1 MKGKSIVMLAV
12 ALGCGLV
19 AMIGVQQVLSG
30 DKKTEVK
37 KTMPVLIAVEEI
49 SPRIEIEDS
58 MVTFKEMPLDM
69 MPPDA
74 VTSADQYVNRGLRT
88 HVFPGMP
95 IVQAMLGEEGV
106 FSPSNEIPTGMRVA
120 AIGVTA
126 KTAVAGFVN
135 PQDRV
140 DIQVTYKRRL
150 NGITTERTKTV
161 LEYIEVFAVDKQRD
175 MVDNES
181 ESIYKNISVLVTPE
195 QVNLLRLAEKKGDL
209 NFSLRHKDDDTQ
221 EQVADIDDE
230 YFDAKVRAL
239 FGEDDIAPEDADYV
253 NPELSGEQQDI
264 RKSINNEIVEEEPVT
279 EPIPTWTIVIYHDG
293 EKTVEDIPLSDPNA
307 VDNID
312 VEPTEPQ
319 GIEPEPAAT

>member
-30 DKKTEVK
+30 DKKEEAK
-37 KTMPVLIAVEEI
+37 KTMPVLVALEEI
-49 SPRIEIEDS
+49 SPGIEIEDS
-58 MVTFKEMPLDM
+58 MVTFKEMPMDM
-69 MPPDA
+69 MPTDA

-88 HVFPGMP
+88 RAFPGTP

-106 FSPSNEIPTGMRVA
+106 FSASNEIPIGMRVA
-120 AIGVTA
+120 AISVTA

-135 PQDRV
+135 PHDRV
-140 DIQVTYKRRL
+140 DIQVTYKRRIDGKTL
-150 NGITTERTKTV
+150 ERTKTV

-230 YFDAKVRAL
+230 DFDAKMRAL
-239 FGEDDIAPEDADYV
+239 FGEDDIAPENADYV
-253 NPELSGEQQDI
+253 NPELSSEEQDI
-264 RKSINNEIVEEEPVT
+264 RNSINEEIVEEPVT

-293 EKTVEDIPLSDPNA
+293 EKTVEDVPLSDPNA
-307 VDNID
+307 IDNID
-312 VEPTEPQ
+312 VEPTQPQ
-319 GIEPEPAAT
+319 GIEPEPSAT

>member
-30 DKKTEVK
+30 DKKEEAK
-37 KTMPVLIAVEEI
+37 KTMPVLIALEVI
-49 SPRIEIEDS
+49 KPGIEIEDS
-58 MVTFKEMPLDM
+58 MVMFKEMPIDIV
-69 MPPDA
+69 PADA

-88 HVFPGMP
+88 YAYPDTP

-106 FSPSNEIPTGMRVA
+106 FSASNEIPMGMRVA

-135 PQDRV
+135 PHDRV
-140 DIQVTYKRRL
+140 DIQVTYKRRI
-150 NGITTERTKTV
+150 NGKTIERTKTV

-175 MVDNES
+175 MVDSDS

-195 QVNLLRLAEKKGDL
+195 QVNLLRLAESKGDL
-209 NFSLRHKDDDTQ
+209 NLSLRHKDDNVANAPDDLDDQ
-221 EQVADIDDE
+221 LLDEQI
-230 YFDAKVRAL
+230 KTL
-239 FGEDDIAPEDADYV
+239 FGEEAVAPEGQAYV
-253 NPELSGEQQDI
+253 NPELSSEEQDI
-264 RKSINNEIVEEEPVT
+264 RNSINEEIVEEPVT

-293 EKTVEDIPLSDPNA
+293 EKTVEDVPLSDPNA
-307 VDNID
+307 IDNID
-312 VEPTEPQ
+312 VEPTQPQ
-319 GIEPEPAAT
+319 GIEPEPSAT

>member
-30 DKKTEVK
+30 DKKEAAK
-37 KTMPVLIAVEEI
+37 KTMPVLIALEEI
-49 SPRIEIEDS
+49 SPGIEIEDS
-58 MVTFKEMPLDM
+58 MVTFKEMPMDM
-69 MPPDA
+69 MPTDA

-88 HVFPGMP
+88 RAFPGTP

-106 FSPSNEIPTGMRVA
+106 FSASNEIPSGMRVA
-120 AIGVTA
+120 AISVTA

-135 PQDRV
+135 PHDRV

-150 NGITTERTKTV
+150 KGVTTERTKTV

-175 MVDNES
+175 MIDNES

-195 QVNLLRLAEKKGDL
+195 QVNLLRLAESKGDL

-253 NPELSGEQQDI
+253 NPELTGDQQDI
-264 RKSINNEIVEEEPVT
+264 RNSINEEIDEEPVT

-293 EKTVEDIPLSDPNA
+293 EKTVEDVPLSDPNA
-307 VDNID
+307 IDNID

-319 GIEPEPAAT
+319 GTEPEPAAT

>member
-30 DKKTEVK
+30 DKKEEAK
-37 KTMPVLIAVEEI
+37 KTMPVLIALEEI
-49 SPRIEIEDS
+49 SPMIEIEDS
-58 MVTFKEMPLDM
+58 MVTFKEMPIDI
-69 MPPDA
+69 MPADA

-88 HVFPGMP
+88 RAFPGTP
-95 IVQAMLGEEGV
+95 IVQAMLGEEGQ
-106 FSPSNEIPTGMRVA
+106 FTPSNEIPTGMRVA
-120 AIGVTA
+120 AISVTA

-135 PQDRV
+135 PHDRV

-150 NGITTERTKTV
+150 NGSTIERTKTV

-175 MVDNES
+175 MVDSDS

-195 QVNLLRLAEKKGDL
+195 QVNLLRLAESKGDL

-239 FGEDDIAPEDADYV
+239 FGEDDIAPENADYV
-253 NPELSGEQQDI
+253 NPELSSEEQDI
-264 RKSINNEIVEEEPVT
+264 RNSINEQIVEEPVT

-293 EKTVEDIPLSDPNA
+293 EKTVEDVPLSDPNA
-307 VDNID
+307 IDNID